1 MLESEQRDPRAPGDR
16 PMYIYFNY
24 SESGSLRWYVKV
36 SRKGRR
42 IGISEEYGT
51 PAFDAAYEA
60 AVATLGGVLRMR
72 RVKGAVK
79 PDQPER
85 RYLYV
90 DVSQRG
96 QLRYYVQLRNKL
108 PKIRI
113 KAEFGTADFDTEV
126 DLAIAAQIA
135 LYGNESDYINAQ
147 KQRNEERPALPTTPA
162 QPGSLRW
169 YWNGYKHSD
178 HWLGDLSVGQEGL
191 ADSTRLQRTGLIESL
206 LPENGEKP
214 FAVLTRKVI
223 KAEMKAR
230 TPSQAGNLLSALRGM
245 IRWMIDEEHLEDDD
259 DPTIG
264 LKSGKAKASRES
276 GGFVPWTEDDMAL
289 YRTKWPLGTE
299 ARLMF
304 DILHYTFLRLG
315 DAHRFG
321 PPHLRQIVSKM
332 AVQIATEKSR
342 GNTTVTV
349 PVHPEFAE
357 SLRAARAAGII
368 GAEVFTGKMVKGR
381 VLPMKK
387 KAWAAKFK
395 KYAVLA
401 GVNEPKKSCHGV
413 RKARAEVA
421 AYADCTESQ
430 MMAMF
435 GWTDPKMPAHYIA
448 QANREKLG
456 MTGMDKI
463 VAFDQS
469 QSLDEF
475 TPLSDANSSGTSSA
489 NKVVTFRSNFL
500 GKAS

>member
-1 MLESEQRDPRAPGDR
+1 MLETNHRDPRAPGDAR
-16 PMYIYFNY
+16 MYLYFDY
-24 SESGSLRWYVKV
+24 SPLGALRWYVKV

-42 IGISEEYGT
+42 IGIREEYGT
-51 PAFDAAYEA
+51 EAFDSAYDA
-60 AVATLGGVLRMR
+60 AVAALGGVMR
-72 RVKGAVK
+72 KRRTE
-79 PDQPER
+79 PDPLVQPER
-85 RYLYV
+85 RYV
-90 DVSQRG
+90 QADRSQRG
-96 QLRYYVQLRNKL
+96 QTRYYVQLRNGL

-113 KAEFGTADFDTEV
+113 GAEFGTKGFDGEC
-126 DLAIAAQIA
+126 DAAIASQIA
-135 LYGNESDYINAQ
+135 LYGDATDHINAQ
-147 KQRNEERPALPTTPA
+147 KQRNEPRGERPAEPPKPHT
-162 QPGSLRW
+162 LRW
-169 YWNGYKHSD
+169 YWTLYKQSD
-178 HWLGDLSVGQEGL
+178 HWLGDLSVGHEGL
-191 ADSTRLQRTGLIESL
+191 SDSTRLQRTGLVESL
-206 LPENGEKP
+206 VPENGEKP

-223 KAEMKAR
+223 KEEMKAR

-245 IRWMIDEEHLEDDD
+245 IRWMIDEGHLDEDD

-264 LKSGKAKASRES
+264 LKSGKAKASRET
-276 GGFVPWTEDDMAL
+276 GGFLPWTEEDMAQ
-289 YRTKWPLGTE
+289 YRAKWPLGTE

-304 DILHYTFLRLG
+304 DVLHYTFLRLG

-321 PPHLRQIVSKM
+321 PPHLRQILRKM
-332 AVQIATEKSR
+332 SVQIATEKSR

-368 GAEVFTGKMVKGR
+368 GAEVFIGKMVKGR
-381 VLPMKK
+381 VLPMNK

-456 MTGMDKI
+456 MSGMDKI

-469 QSLDEF
+469 DSRDDFVALPDVNR
-475 TPLSDANSSGTSSA
+475 AGTSGG
-489 NKVVTFRSNFL
+489 NKVVTLRSNIR
-500 GKAS
+500 KKMS

>member
-1 MLESEQRDPRAPGDR
+1 M
-16 PMYIYFNY
+16 
-24 SESGSLRWYVKV
+24 
-36 SRKGRR
+36 
-42 IGISEEYGT
+42 
-51 PAFDAAYEA
+51 
-60 AVATLGGVLRMR
+60 
-72 RVKGAVK
+72 
-79 PDQPER
+79 
-85 RYLYV
+85 
-90 DVSQRG
+90 
-96 QLRYYVQLRNKL
+96 
-108 PKIRI
+108 
-113 KAEFGTADFDTEV
+113 
-126 DLAIAAQIA
+126 
-135 LYGNESDYINAQ
+135 
-147 KQRNEERPALPTTPA
+147 
-162 QPGSLRW
+162 
-169 YWNGYKHSD
+169 
-178 HWLGDLSVGQEGL
+178 
-191 ADSTRLQRTGLIESL
+191 IESL
-206 LPENGEKP
+206 FPENGEKP

-245 IRWMIDEEHLEDDD
+245 IRWMIDEDHLNEDD

-264 LKSGKAKASRES
+264 VRSGKAKASRES
-276 GGFVPWTEDDMAL
+276 GGFVPWTEEDMAM
-289 YRTKWPLGTE
+289 YRAKWPLGTE

-321 PPHLRQIVSKM
+321 PPHLRQIVRKM
-332 AVQIATEKSR
+332 AVQIATEKRR

-357 SLRAARAAGII
+357 SLRAARATGII
-368 GAEVFTGKMVKGR
+368 GAEVFTGKKVRGR
-381 VLPMKK
+381 VLPMNK
-387 KAWAAKFK
+387 KAWAMKFK

-456 MTGMDKI
+456 ISGMEKI

-469 QSLDEF
+469 QSLDDFMEV
-475 TPLSDANSSGTSSA
+475 LEA
-489 NKVVTFRSNFL
+489 NKVGTLRGNGVVTFPGNIR
-500 GKAS
+500 KKT